1 MLIER
6 QISAELRSLAGKYKV
21 ITITGPRQSG
31 KTTLVKQVFP
41 ELKYVSMEET
51 DNREFAANDPRA
63 FISKYHEGVILDEI
77 QRTPELLSYI
87 QGMVDSKPDPAQFI
101 LTGSNQFSMLSSI
114 SQSLAGRTAILKLL
128 PFSIGEINLYSDLF
142 DTDDFLFRGFYPAIY
157 ANDLDPVRTYSYYF
171 ETYIEKDLRQL
182 IRIKDLSL
190 FTKFIRLCAGRIG
203 SILNQSQLANE
214 TGVSVNT
221 IDSWL
226 SILEASFII
235 FRLPPWFDN
244 ISKRLIKSPKLY
256 FYDTGIASFLL
267 GIRSKDHLTSHPLR
281 GNLFEN
287 MVVSE
292 MIKVHFNRGLN
303 HELYYFRDS
312 SGNELDLV
320 IPEGHMLHAAEIK
333 SSATFHAG
341 FLKTIQLFKKIY
353 PERVKSSFLIYS
365 GSTEQEV
372 NATQV
377 INFRKA
383 GEIIHSLGN

>member
-1 MLIER
+1 MLVER

-51 DNREFAANDPRA
+51 DNREFATNDPRA

-128 PFSIGEINLYSDLF
+128 PFSIGEINSFMEEY
-142 DTDDFLFRGFYPAIY
+142 DTDDYLFRGFYPAIY

-256 FYDTGIASFLL
+256 FYDSGIASFLL
-267 GIRSKDHLTSHPLR
+267 GIRNKDHLTSHPLR

-287 MVVSE
+287 LVVSE
-292 MIKVHFNRGLN
+292 MIKAHFNRGLN

-333 SSATFHAG
+333 SSETFHVG

-353 PERVKSSFLIYS
+353 PERIKYSFLIYS
-365 GSTEQEV
+365 GLTEQKV

-377 INFRKA
+377 INYRKA
-383 GEIIHSLGN
+383 GEIIQSLGN